1 MHAAATYKHIKNADW
16 LCQYRFYFEL
26 KIRIKKQRRSRDEL
40 NSAALEVIKNF
51 N

>member
-26 KIRIKKQRRSRDEL
+26 KIRIKNKGGVEM
-40 NSAALEVIKNF
+40 NSTPPH
-51 N
+51 